1 MEGRRGSFEILN
13 RQVIN
18 RKNDK
23 SFLNRY
29 PLGKLVTPSNS
40 HHQDDITF
48 LGTRGDRV
56 PLTPPRLQHPGWEG
70 QLQLAFQ
77 LVSFPKAHLTQSFF
91 VDFQQILFAGDFFF
105 RLLFTFGEGY
115 AILTRKPLRKQ
126 DRGEPSSWEIGM
138 VQMQEEDRHCFWVA
152 FHTIMAI

>member
-1 MEGRRGSFEILN
+1 MEGWRGSFEILN

-48 LGTRGDRV
+48 FGNTWGSCSPD
-56 PLTPPRLQHPGWEG
+56 PATIATSWEG

-91 VDFQQILFAGDFFF
+91 VDFQQILFAGDSFF
-105 RLLFTFGEGY
+105 RLLFTFGVRLCHLDPETFEKTG
-115 AILTRKPLRKQ
+115 
-126 DRGEPSSWEIGM
+126 
-138 VQMQEEDRHCFWVA
+138 
-152 FHTIMAI
+152 